1 MRSIQSSRSR
11 TAIAATERDGDQDAD
26 EAEEGPHYQQ
36 REHHYRGVEET
47 ARLITSGC
55 IRYDSIVWMTA

>member
-11 TAIAATERDGDQDAD
+11 TAIAATSGTAIRTPTKPKRIPIISSANITTAGW
-26 EAEEGPHYQQ
+26 
-36 REHHYRGVEET
+36 RET

-55 IRYDSIVWMTA
+55 IRYDSIVWIAA